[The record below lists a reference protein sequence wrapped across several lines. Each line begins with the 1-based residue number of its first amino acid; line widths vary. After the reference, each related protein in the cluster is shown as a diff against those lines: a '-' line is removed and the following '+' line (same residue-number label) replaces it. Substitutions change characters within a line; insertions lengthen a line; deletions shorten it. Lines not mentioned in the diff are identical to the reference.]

1 MSTATHSKTNE
12 RPGIRAVHRGARVSA
27 SKVREVLDL
36 IRNKPVG
43 EARTIL
49 QFTERGAAA
58 LVIKVLDSAVANAAN
73 NDDIPPDE
81 LYVAA
86 CFADEGPTM
95 NRWRPRAR
103 GRATR
108 IRKRTAHITVIVG
121 RYTPAEL
128 DERRS
133 RSEARGQVTTDAAAQ
148 RARRVARSKAAAS
161 TENAVDEAAEGID
174 DAAAEAELD
183 EAAAEEINDDTDATD
198 TDADATDATDADAT
212 DADADDAEAGDS
224 ADDSADD
231 SAEAGDTADDNAEA
245 DASEKLDDAAT
256 DDVTDDAGKD
266 D

>member
-1 MSTATHSKTNE
+1 MSTAAHLKTNE
-12 RPGIRAVHRGARVSA
+12 RPGVRAVHRGARVSA
-27 SKVREVLDL
+27 TKVRVVLDL

-49 QFTERGAAA
+49 QFTERGAAD

-73 NDDIPPDE
+73 NEDIPPDE

-86 CFADEGPTM
+86 CYADEGPTM

-128 DERRS
+128 DDRRARAES
-133 RSEARGQVTTDAAAQ
+133 RGRVQTDAAAQ
-148 RARRVARSKAAAS
+148 RARRVARSKAADEPA
-161 TENAVDEAAEGID
+161 EPEVDEETSTDDDVVVEATADGAATESVVED
-174 DAAAEAELD
+174 DTAEEAEADAEAAGDADEVAGDAD
-183 EAAAEEINDDTDATD
+183 EA
-198 TDADATDATDADAT
+198 DADATADAG
-212 DADADDAEAGDS
+212 DEQDDETS
-224 ADDSADD
+224 
-231 SAEAGDTADDNAEA
+231 
-245 DASEKLDDAAT
+245 
-256 DDVTDDAGKD
+256 GKD

>member
-1 MSTATHSKTNE
+1 MSTATSSKTNE
-12 RPGIRAVHRGARVSA
+12 RPGTRAVHRGARVSA
-27 SKVREVLDL
+27 TKVREVLDL

-49 QFTERGAAA
+49 QFTERGAAK

-73 NDDIPPDE
+73 NEDIPPDE

-86 CFADEGPTM
+86 CYADEGPTM

-128 DERRS
+128 DERRARAAS
-133 RSEARGQVTTDAAAQ
+133 RGRVETDAAAQ
-148 RARRVARSKAAAS
+148 RARRVARSKASSETA
-161 TENAVDEAAEGID
+161 DEATDEAEVDTSAEDTGTD
-174 DAAAEAELD
+174 TEATEEAAAESDVD
-183 EAAAEEINDDTDATD
+183 EAAAEATVEEAEATDGDAEESADESDTDAESTAEAAAESD
-198 TDADATDATDADAT
+198 ADEAAAEATEDDADAEQAD
-212 DADADDAEAGDS
+212 EP
-224 ADDSADD
+224 
-231 SAEAGDTADDNAEA
+231 
-245 DASEKLDDAAT
+245 
-256 DDVTDDAGKD
+256 GKD

>member
-1 MSTATHSKTNE
+1 MSNATSSKTNE
-12 RPGIRAVHRGARVSA
+12 RPGVRAVHRGARVSA
-27 SKVREVLDL
+27 TKVREVLDL

-43 EARTIL
+43 EARTTL
-49 QFTERGAAA
+49 QFTERGAAD

-73 NDDIPPDE
+73 NEDIPPDE

-86 CFADEGPTM
+86 CYADEGPTM

-133 RSEARGQVTTDAAAQ
+133 RAESRGRVDTDAAAQ
-148 RARRVARSKAAAS
+148 RARRVARSRAAAGS
-161 TENAVDEAAEGID
+161 TDEATDESDLEDPASDEAAADEAATEATVEEATAESPGDADADTDADAVADGDTEAD
-174 DAAAEAELD
+174 DD
-183 EAAAEEINDDTDATD
+183 EAAAEATVD
-198 TDADATDATDADAT
+198 
-212 DADADDAEAGDS
+212 
-224 ADDSADD
+224 
-231 SAEAGDTADDNAEA
+231 EA
-245 DASEKLDDAAT
+245 DAEQADEP
-256 DDVTDDAGKD
+256 GKD

>member
-1 MSTATHSKTNE
+1 MSNATSSKTNE
-12 RPGIRAVHRGARVSA
+12 RPGVRAVHRGARVSA
-27 SKVREVLDL
+27 TKVREVLDL

-43 EARTIL
+43 EARTTL
-49 QFTERGAAA
+49 QFTERGAAD

-73 NDDIPPDE
+73 NEDIPPDE

-86 CFADEGPTM
+86 CYADEGPTM

-133 RSEARGQVTTDAAAQ
+133 RAESRGRVDTDAAAQ
-148 RARRVARSKAAAS
+148 RARRVARSRAAAGS
-161 TENAVDEAAEGID
+161 IDEATDESDLEDPASDEAAADEAATEATVEEATAESPGDADADADTDADAVADGDTEAD
-174 DAAAEAELD
+174 DD
-183 EAAAEEINDDTDATD
+183 EAAAEATVD
-198 TDADATDATDADAT
+198 
-212 DADADDAEAGDS
+212 
-224 ADDSADD
+224 
-231 SAEAGDTADDNAEA
+231 EA
-245 DASEKLDDAAT
+245 DAEQADEP
-256 DDVTDDAGKD
+256 GKD